1 MDRNAI
7 LNYSKVFY
15 LEHKIDQSFI
25 NLFNEFCIKKGHP
38 EHLQP
43 LIQAINIP
51 MIGQE
56 IIVKIL
62 EEYEKEFK
70 IIKLI
75 DLKTNKILNI
85 Y

>member
-1 MDRNAI
+1 MDRNNV

-15 LEHKIDQSFI
+15 LEYKINQDFI
-25 NLFNEFCIKKGHP
+25 NLFNDFCSKKAHP
-38 EHLQP
+38 EHLQA